1 MSTNISFSESDCDDM
16 FDDNDDSYEVNRT
29 EEETELLKQN
39 YQVRIVTFAVNE
51 IWRQSEGGR

>member
-1 MSTNISFSESDCDDM
+1 MSTNISFSESDYDDM
-16 FDDNDDSYEVNRT
+16 FDDNDDSYKVNRT

>member
-1 MSTNISFSESDCDDM
+1 MSTNISFSESDYDDM
-16 FDDNDDSYEVNRT
+16 FDDNDDSYKVNRT

-51 IWRQSEGGR
+51 I

>member
-1 MSTNISFSESDCDDM
+1 MSTNICFSESDYDDM
-16 FDDNDDSYEVNRT
+16 FDDNDDSYKVNRT